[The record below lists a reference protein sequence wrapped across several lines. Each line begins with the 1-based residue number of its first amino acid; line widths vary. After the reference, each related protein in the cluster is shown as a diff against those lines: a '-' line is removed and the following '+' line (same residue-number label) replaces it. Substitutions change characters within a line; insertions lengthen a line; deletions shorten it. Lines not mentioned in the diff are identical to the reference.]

1 MAGDVREWQPIATA
15 PKDGTNILVCR
26 EMEDR
31 SVGEAFFWE
40 GAWRTWD
47 GENHTRTSWIEGY
60 LTHWRPMPGAFPAPT
75 NRRIEMARMMFK
87 QERVPPMSEGVP
99 MTDTESKVLR
109 DFLTSPLSVDD
120 AVRRLVSLGYQEAV
134 AEDLVE
140 EWIEGAHS
148 KEGI

>member
-75 NRRIEMARMMFK
+75 NRRIEMARMSK
-87 QERVPPMSEGVP
+87 KPTANQPDLTLTVIAERLGCEP
-99 MTDTESKVLR
+99 
-109 DFLTSPLSVDD
+109 D
-120 AVRRLVSLGYQEAV
+120 AEAICVAIERLKRKAPSREPISGQNCE
-134 AEDLVE
+134 
-140 EWIEGAHS
+140 
-148 KEGI
+148 K